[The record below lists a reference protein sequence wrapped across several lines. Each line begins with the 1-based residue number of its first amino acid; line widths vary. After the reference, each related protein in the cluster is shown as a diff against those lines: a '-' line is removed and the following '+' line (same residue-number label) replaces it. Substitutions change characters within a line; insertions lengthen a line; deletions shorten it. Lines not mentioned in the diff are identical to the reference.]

1 MNFAQENANCL
12 TTFFHSVIVM
22 MVIPLHDDCYFSDVD
37 VDAYVFISLSSDR
50 RSIWNFLEQLTI
62 CKSRG
67 PGNLTPRLF
76 KYCETS
82 ISSPLCTFL
91 TTKKSMSRESLGL
104 QSILISPKMAEQI
117 FPEPAFFS
125 SKLGTL
131 PPNTALDPE
140 RKRERFPYLKMKY
153 RATTHRCRSDGMIF

>member
-1 MNFAQENANCL
+1 
-12 TTFFHSVIVM
+12 M

-62 CKSRG
+62 CKSCG
-67 PGNLTPRLF
+67 QGSLTARLF

-82 ISSPLCTFL
+82 IFSPFFHLFNEQ
-91 TTKKSMSRESLGL
+91 KSMSSESLGL
-104 QSILISPKMAEQI
+104 QSIFISPKIVEHI
-117 FPEPAFFS
+117 FPEPASFS

-131 PPNTALDPE
+131 PPYTALDPE
-140 RKRERFPYLKMKY
+140 RKRDVSVFENEIY
-153 RATTHRCRSDGMIF
+153 RATTHRCRSDGMMF

>member
-1 MNFAQENANCL
+1 
-12 TTFFHSVIVM
+12 M

-62 CKSRG
+62 CKSCG
-67 PGNLTPRLF
+67 QGSLTARLF

-82 ISSPLCTFL
+82 IFSPFFHLFN
-91 TTKKSMSRESLGL
+91 KQKSMSSESLGL
-104 QSILISPKMAEQI
+104 QSIFISPKIVEHI
-117 FPEPAFFS
+117 FPEPASFS

-131 PPNTALDPE
+131 PPYTALAPE
-140 RKRERFPYLKMKY
+140 RKRDVSVFENEIY
-153 RATTHRCRSDGMIF
+153 RATTHRCRSDGMMF